1 MAEELVDGESGVEQ
15 AVAEQAVWPCSSVAV
30 EPRALAPRL
39 STLDGATIGFVWD
52 YMFRGDELFEAI
64 ERELSTRYAGLTV
77 VNWSEFGNTHGPDE
91 ASVVRDLP
99 TQLAKHQVNAV
110 ISAVGC

>member
-1 MAEELVDGESGVEQ
+1 MTTNIATED
-15 AVAEQAVWPCSSVAV
+15 AVWPSSPMAEQAQP
-30 EPRALAPRL
+30 LAPRQN
-39 STLDGATIGFVWD
+39 SLDGATIGFVWD
-52 YMFRGDELFEAI
+52 YMFRGDELFAAI
-64 ERELSTRYAGLTV
+64 EHELGQRYRDITV
-77 VNWSEFGNTHGPDE
+77 VGWSEFGNTHGPDE